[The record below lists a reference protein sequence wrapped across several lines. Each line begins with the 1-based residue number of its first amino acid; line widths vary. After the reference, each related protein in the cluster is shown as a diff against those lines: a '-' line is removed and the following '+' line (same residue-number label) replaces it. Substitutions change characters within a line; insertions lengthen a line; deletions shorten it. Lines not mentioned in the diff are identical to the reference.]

1 MQLNQ
6 VDFVKLEYY
15 SEHFPYS
22 KKVLVGV
29 YPHKNTLYLGFNTHR
44 EAVTL
49 REYLV
54 RRGFALP
61 YTRSRGQ
68 GVDEPRP
75 AKNVPQKWELKVHS
89 PSQALLA
96 LLANKNKVA

>member
-22 KKVLVGV
+22 KKVLVGA
-29 YPHKNTLYLGFNTHR
+29 YQKKNLLYLGCNTHW
-44 EAVTL
+44 EATAL
-49 REYLV
+49 RNYII

-75 AKNVPQKWELKVHS
+75 AKNVPQNWELTVHS
-89 PSQALLA
+89 PSQSLLA
-96 LLANKNKVA
+96 LLTHK